1 MTCVENVDLIQTRHL
16 KSFSEEVGE
25 LAKEIR
31 KVQGIHVEGSHT
43 PEQVN
48 FGIREEIADVAMY
61 LMDIAN
67 TFSVNIEDAIR
78 EKEEINKSARG
89 NKENVSSSDEAF
101 FIRKYG
107 KLFSYD
113 ESRAP

>member
-1 MTCVENVDLIQTRHL
+1 MRDFPKNVSLTDAQSWIEEMCKERGFDTNTPLEKFL
-16 KSFSEEVGE
+16 LFSEEVGE
-25 LAKEIR
+25 LAKAIR
-31 KVQGIHVEGSHT
+31 KVQGMHVEGSHT

-78 EKEEINKSARG
+78 EKEEINKKRTW
-89 NKENVSSSDEAF
+89 K
-101 FIRKYG
+101 
-107 KLFSYD
+107 
-113 ESRAP
+113 

>member
-1 MTCVENVDLIQTRHL
+1 MQDFPKNSSLTDAQKWVEEMCKERGFDTNTPLEKFL
-16 KSFSEEVGE
+16 LFSEEVGE
-25 LAKEIR
+25 LAKAIR
-31 KVQGIHVEGSHT
+31 KVQGMHIEGSHT

-78 EKEEINKSARG
+78 EKEEINKKRTW
-89 NKENVSSSDEAF
+89 K
-101 FIRKYG
+101 
-107 KLFSYD
+107 
-113 ESRAP
+113 